1 MAKVILFA
9 SPVFFLL
16 IGLEWWWS
24 RLVARQPARAANQF
38 AGGPAV
44 GYRFNDTV
52 ANLSLG
58 MASQVTGL
66 LNKGVMVFFY
76 AIAYEHLS
84 LFAAGEFWTSWYGVL
99 LALVLYDFCYYWLHR
114 LGHEMS
120 VLWAAHVVHHQS
132 QTYNLSTALRQTSTG
147 FLFSWVFY
155 LPMAVLGVPPAVF
168 AVVALIDLLY
178 QFWVHTEYVGK
189 LGWFDRWF
197 CSPSNHRVHHAV
209 NDGYL
214 DKNYGGV
221 LIVWDRIFGTF
232 CVETERAVYGTRSPL
247 NSWDPVWANLEV
259 YAALWKDCVAAP
271 RWQDKLLIWF
281 KHPGWRPAGL
291 PQQSAKPQFSME
303 RVTTFDPPLRGGLL
317 AFCLLLYVLLLGA
330 TVALLDMAGRNLDAA
345 TMTALASAVMVGLW
359 ALGAAMQGR
368 ISAAMAG
375 VVLLCVLATLS
386 AVMGWTQWHF
396 FFKPAAMAG
405 AIFLIFQ
412 SAGQGASQNADQGAR
427 GRRILLLAAMAFS
440 LGGDVLL
447 MLPGNLFIPGLASF
461 LVAHLFYI
469 ALFRSDCASNAWFPP
484 KKALAGTTLAAVAM
498 YVTVFPGLPD
508 LTLKL
513 AVAAY
518 AAVISLM
525 AAQALGRARL
535 LQTAAAMRVAMGAC
549 IFMLSDSL
557 IAIDRFVQPL
567 PMAAFWI
574 LSTYYAAQLL
584 IVGNSLTAG
593 LASTPAPMPQTKT
606 YP

>member
-24 RLVARQPARAANQF
+24 RRAARQPASAANLL

-66 LNKGVMVFFY
+66 LTKGVMLFFY
-76 AIAYEHLS
+76 AVAYEHLA
-84 LFAAGEFWTSWYGVL
+84 LFPAEAFWSTWHGVV

-147 FLFSWVFY
+147 FLLSWVFY
-155 LPMAVLGVPPAVF
+155 LPMALLGVPPAVF

-178 QFWVHTEYVGK
+178 QFWVHSEYVGK

-221 LIVWDRIFGTF
+221 LIIWDRIFGTF
-232 CVETERAVYGTRSPL
+232 CVEAERPVYGTRSPL
-247 NSWDPVWANLEV
+247 NSWDPLWANLEV
-259 YAALWKDCVAAP
+259 YAALWKDCLAAP

-291 PQQSAKPQFSME
+291 LQNDAKPPFKMD
-303 RVTTFDPPLRGGLL
+303 RVVTFDPILRRGPL
-317 AFCLLLYVLLLGA
+317 AFCALLYVLLLGA
-330 TVALLDMAGRNLDAA
+330 TVALLDIAGRTQDATVLA
-345 TMTALASAVMVGLW
+345 ALVAGVVAGLW
-359 ALGAAMQGR
+359 ALGATMQGR
-368 ISAAMAG
+368 LSAAMAG
-375 VVLLCVLATLS
+375 VVALSVLATLS
-386 AVMGWTQWHF
+386 AVLGWTQGHYL
-396 FFKPAAMAG
+396 FKPAAMAG
-405 AIFLIFQ
+405 AILLIVLRG
-412 SAGQGASQNADQGAR
+412 AGQIKQ
-427 GRRILLLAAMAFS
+427 GRRLLLLAALAFS
-440 LGGDVLL
+440 LAGDVLL
-447 MLPGNLFIPGLASF
+447 MLPMNLFIQGLAAF
-461 LVAHLFYI
+461 LVAHLFYT
-469 ALFRSDCASNAWFPP
+469 ALFRSDCTQGSWFPSKP
-484 KKALAGTTLAAVAM
+484 ALVATTLAALAM
-498 YVTVFPGLPD
+498 YATVYPGLPD
-508 LTLKL
+508 VTMQV
-513 AVAAY
+513 AVAVY

-525 AAQALGRARL
+525 AAQALGRAWL
-535 LQTAAAMRVAMGAC
+535 LHTDAALRVGVGAC
-549 IFMLSDSL
+549 LFMLSDSL
-557 IAIDRFVQPL
+557 IAIHRFVQPL
-567 PMAAFWI
+567 PTSAFWI
-574 LSTYYAAQLL
+574 LATYYAAQLL
-584 IVGNSLTAG
+584 ILSNALAPTQQTETGPESLSAR
-593 LASTPAPMPQTKT
+593 A
-606 YP
+606 